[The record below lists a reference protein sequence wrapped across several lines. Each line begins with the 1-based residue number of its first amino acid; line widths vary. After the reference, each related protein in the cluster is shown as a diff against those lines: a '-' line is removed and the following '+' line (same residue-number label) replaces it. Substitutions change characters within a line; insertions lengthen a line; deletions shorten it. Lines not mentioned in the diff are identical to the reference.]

1 MKKRPGILLLFGVL
15 MSLAG
20 LTGCSG
26 PPRTQNAN
34 APDNSNSSPTAIEE
48 PEKLNLSEVIKPLR
62 LGDGTIDVSVSTRGS
77 EATSFVY
84 FNMHDNENTSVSA
97 ARIAINR
104 HGGKLVEIRSTG
116 QRMISFSL
124 GDKKYTFDPNRIF
137 TDEGI
142 RKTLTE
148 HGPYSAEAHKETARF
163 ANKLIKDYF
172 IDAKLVIAAHNNT
185 EGEYSISSYYPGGEN
200 ETDAAE
206 VFVNKGYDADDFFF
220 VTDAAHYEILI
231 AAGFNVAL
239 QDNKNVVDDGSF
251 SVYCGRNNIK
261 YINVEA
267 EHGHLSEQVQMI
279 ESLRAIIQQP

>member
-1 MKKRPGILLLFGVL
+1 MKKRPRISLLFGVL

-20 LTGCSG
+20 LTGCFG
-26 PPRTQNAN
+26 PPRTENAN
-34 APDNSNSSPTAIEE
+34 VSDNANSAAKAIEDPGE
-48 PEKLNLSEVIKPLR
+48 INLSEEIKPIK
-62 LGDGTIDVSVSTRGS
+62 LGDGAVDVCVSTRGP
-77 EATSFVY
+77 EAPEFVY

-163 ANKLIKDYF
+163 ANQLIKDYF

-185 EGEYSISSYYPGGEN
+185 EGEYSINSYYPGGEN

-206 VFVNKGYDADDFFF
+206 VFVNKGRDTDDFFF

-251 SVYCGRNNIK
+251 SVYCGRNKIK

-279 ESLRAIIQQP
+279 ESLRAIIQKP

>member
-1 MKKRPGILLLFGVL
+1 MKKSPGILLLTGVL
-15 MSLAG
+15 IVATGLA
-20 LTGCSG
+20 GCSG
-26 PPRTQNAN
+26 PPRTENAN
-34 APDNSNSSPTAIEE
+34 PPDNSNSAAKAIEDPAE
-48 PEKLNLSEVIKPLR
+48 INLTEEIKPIK
-62 LGDGTIDVSVSTRGS
+62 LGDGTVDVCVSKRGS
-77 EATSFVY
+77 EAPAFVY
-84 FNMHDNENTSVSA
+84 FNMHDNENTSVGA

-104 HGGKLVEIRSTG
+104 HGGRLVEIRSTG
-116 QRMISFSL
+116 RRNIDFSL
-124 GDKKYTFDPNRIF
+124 GGKKYTFDPNRIF

-142 RKTLTE
+142 RKTLAE

-163 ANKLIKDYF
+163 ANQLIKDYF

-185 EGEYSISSYYPGGEN
+185 EAEYSIHSYYPGGEY
-200 ETDAAE
+200 EKDAAE

-220 VTDAAHYEILI
+220 VTDAAHYEILV

-267 EHGHLSEQVQMI
+267 EHGHLFEQVQMI
-279 ESLRAIIQQP
+279 ESLRTIIQQP